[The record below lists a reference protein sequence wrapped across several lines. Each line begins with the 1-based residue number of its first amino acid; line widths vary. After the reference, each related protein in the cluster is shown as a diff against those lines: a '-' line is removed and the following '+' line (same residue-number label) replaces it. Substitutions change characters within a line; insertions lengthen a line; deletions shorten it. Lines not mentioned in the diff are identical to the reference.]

1 MKIIVIKKELYFDS
15 LDEKEIKEQFK
26 MYIDNNINV
35 ESDEFKEICKKYGYI
50 PNRFI
55 LTTYMKVTT
64 VERNIWII
72 IHN

>member
-1 MKIIVIKKELYFDS
+1 MCIG
-15 LDEKEIKEQFK
+15 
-26 MYIDNNINV
+26 NNINV